1 MLRVRWSYQLR
12 SSLSYKT
19 RIRSKEGFSISL
31 RIVVAMAAT
40 CLSVDIP
47 DPRHQQALK
56 YSSFGLKKQNW
67 IHQLFIRLISAESVL
82 SSEGS

>member
-1 MLRVRWSYQLR
+1 MSYE
-12 SSLSYKT
+12 T
-19 RIRSKEGFSISL
+19 RIRSKEGLRISL

-56 YSSFGLKKQNW
+56 YSSSGLKKQNW
-67 IHQLFIRLISAESVL
+67 IHQFIIRLISAESGNSVL

>member
-1 MLRVRWSYQLR
+1 MSYE
-12 SSLSYKT
+12 T
-19 RIRSKEGFSISL
+19 RIRSKEGLRISL

-56 YSSFGLKKQNW
+56 YSRKSKTGSINLLFGLF
-67 IHQLFIRLISAESVL
+67 QLNLETRCCP
-82 SSEGS
+82 

>member
-1 MLRVRWSYQLR
+1 MLRVRWSYQLCR
-12 SSLSYKT
+12 TCLSYET
-19 RIRSKEGFSISL
+19 RIRSKEGLRISL

-56 YSSFGLKKQNW
+56 YSRKSKTGSINLFGLF
-67 IHQLFIRLISAESVL
+67 QLNPEL